1 MEKFNNR
8 ATRGLSYLLIYLTAI
23 QPLHP
28 AFAALTPD
36 GPRTQVNNAGAVPVI
51 NIATP
56 NPAGISHNTYKDFSV
71 GTPGAVL
78 NNSTAA
84 GKSQL
89 AGQLNANANLK
100 GKAAELIIN
109 EVTGTARSSLQ
120 GKVEVFG
127 KKANVLIAN
136 PNGITC
142 DGCGFINT
150 PSVTLTTGK
159 PVLDKQGALEALE
172 IKKGSITIGGK
183 GLDGSATD
191 YVDILS
197 RATELNGKINA
208 KNLTLTQG
216 SNRINFKSGTIT
228 PIAGEGAKPLLAV
241 DTKALGGMYAQRIR
255 LVATEDGVGA
265 NVANLTSSQQGITLD
280 SKGKIQLGNVH
291 AKTDLNLNAQQV
303 DIAAGNTV
311 KSDRDITLT
320 STTLNNRG
328 NIIAGQDMRLFNDTL
343 TNTQATIQ
351 ANNNLWIQKDTTG
364 NKGVKVENRSGTIK
378 TNTGDLV
385 IRTGQLDNVRDKL
398 SIVKRDIKPTTSL
411 AKNTQLSTYLL
422 GGVDKL
428 IIMGIDTARFEKN
441 TPDKWFG
448 EVDFK
453 NIDLVNTEK
462 AVYQTGVISSEA
474 KIQSGKNTYINASTL
489 NNNSSTIL
497 SKGNT
502 LLTGNNIS
510 ISNSFTGETKKY
522 LHFHPSR
529 DIKYDNGAYPSGFI
543 DYTTVYLDFINDHEE
558 RYLNINSY
566 LPGEI
571 SASNNLVIDFNEKIT
586 INSHSPLENKDVT
599 QIVLGGNRPNSLLA
613 KNITLHSKYINIQ
626 GSVNATNNITTLS
639 DNTLN
644 LTQGIFK
651 SGNNISLY
659 SINNTDIKQSDID
672 SKNISITSRE
682 GNVSI
687 HSEKNTRHFSPEG
700 IRKFGE
706 FNSIENL
713 SIQAGKNLTLD
724 GIYFNKNKN
733 ISLSA
738 GNYLIITN
746 SENHLNPMNLD
757 TPKSEEDKQKEF
769 NNIFGQLRRINSTG
783 SVTLNAG
790 NTLDIAGVSLN
801 AMKDISLTAKSDINL
816 NPQALNTVPEELFA
830 HSRQAELS
838 SNISAGNQLL
848 ISSGKDLLAQS
859 ATLSANG
866 NTTLLAGNSLKLLAT
881 AYSAIDSQNDNNKD
895 DRNVTAKVHSGKN
908 LTVASN
914 GELIA
919 TGTDFSSDGDMTL
932 SSGGK
937 MEFNSAANHVYR
949 EGNKE
954 YSESVTQKN
963 AVLNSGGILTLLSN
977 GSILFQA
984 TQLIAKGALDAAAKG
999 GFLYA
1004 QAVEES
1010 NHYEKTTTKRKW
1022 YGKKTTIRQTS
1033 HNVTNKVTEFTA
1045 GGDINLLSRDDS
1057 TYEAS
1062 KINAGKNA
1070 KLTSTKGKVNFKAVK
1085 NTAFE
1090 QTITTSKGF
1099 FIKSAD
1105 KGYTK
1110 DTWLLPTIYTGGKLT
1125 VDTATGIT
1133 ADAKTKNAQSLKNA
1147 LLVLSNNPG
1156 TTWLKDLN
1164 NRKDVQWNTVQDAYS
1179 TWNHTTQSLNP
1190 VVGAVIAIAVA
1201 AVTAGTGLAAAAGD
1215 MAAGVVG
1222 TGASATTIAVVNGAA
1237 YSGMTALT
1245 SQAAVALVDNKG
1257 NLSKTFQ
1264 AMSSSDSVK
1273 SLVTSMVIGGA
1284 LSGFD
1289 EVMQFSKAANGTTVI
1304 DPAKAK
1310 LPMLSNGDW
1319 SKVAQRVAG
1328 QSVISSSIG
1337 TTINGGSFKDN
1348 FTTALLSNIG
1358 SQINAEGA
1366 KFIGD
1371 NGTVLGVT
1379 GKTLSHAVVAGVA
1392 AEISGGNVK
1401 GAAAGALA
1409 AELAGI
1415 IINDNLVK
1423 SEGWQEKQAQIS
1435 RFAGAIM
1442 GAVATGKASGVN
1454 SGANAAEIVERFNRQ
1469 LHLDEIQAI
1478 KELAKGDKEK
1488 EKRLLAASCRKV
1500 NCVAQESLNSEERQQ
1515 YEALMAQYPATRE
1528 EDGILANYW
1537 VQKDRQ
1543 RTSNYPLYVGYDIEQ
1558 LFTYTTGDSISD
1570 GQMFARNQ
1578 WIENFSQMTGWSK
1591 DTVEA
1596 LGFGISIASTFAG
1609 IGKASVGN
1617 QYLSKNLVTPTAGW
1631 KSYLVNE
1638 KTIQQAAGFRQQVLD
1653 ARAPFSRDIR
1663 TSGNVA
1669 VAQIDIPDMPKSMA
1683 AHSRIDIGEKS
1694 FVGRGSENFK
1704 YEVIKNNEGKPI
1716 SRNTDSEY
1724 KILDNL
1730 ADKLGGNVTAQ
1741 GKVTIFTERAACES
1755 CLGVVDQFQKKY
1767 PGITVEVIDNN
1778 DVMLVPRRLK

>member
-36 GPRTQVNNAGAVPVI
+36 SPRTQVSNAGAVPVI
-51 NIATP
+51 TIATP
-56 NPAGISHNTYKDFSV
+56 NAAGVSHNTYKDFSV

-100 GKAAELIIN
+100 GKAADLIIN
-109 EVTGTARSSLQ
+109 EVTGTVRSSLQ
-120 GKVEVFG
+120 GKIEVFG
-127 KKANVLIAN
+127 KKANVLISN

-150 PSVTLTTGK
+150 PSATLTTGK
-159 PVLDKQGALEALE
+159 PVLDQQGALEALE
-172 IKKGSITIGGK
+172 VKKGSITIGGK

-208 KNLTLTQG
+208 KSLTLTQG
-216 SNRINFKSGTIT
+216 SNRVDFKTGTIA

-241 DTKALGGMYAQRIR
+241 DTKALGGMYAERIR

-291 AKTDLNLNAQQV
+291 AKTDINLNAQQV

-311 KSDRDITLT
+311 KSDRDITLA
-320 STTLNNRG
+320 STVLNNKG
-328 NIIAGQDMRLFNDTL
+328 NIIAGEDMRLFNDNL

-351 ANNNLWIQKDTTG
+351 ANNNLWIQKDATG

-385 IRTGQLDNVRDKL
+385 IRTGQLDNV
-398 SIVKRDIKPTTSL
+398 VHNIKIS
-411 AKNTQLSTYLL
+411 
-422 GGVDKL
+422 
-428 IIMGIDTARFEKN
+428 EKN
-441 TPDKWFG
+441 ILPTESRVSDNQIGWYTGYNGSVGRMIIHVMGEFSPEEPKRWFNY
-448 EVDFK
+448 VDFK
-453 NIDLVNTEK
+453 NLSSLNVERKEYNTELP
-462 AVYQTGVISSEA
+462 SSPT
-474 KIQSGKNTYINASTL
+474 IYSGKNVYINAKLLNNDIGNIQSTKEMILTGDSFLNKGIGHGTL
-489 NNNSSTIL
+489 N
-497 SKGNT
+497 KY
-502 LLTGNNIS
+502 NI
-510 ISNSFTGETKKY
+510 
-522 LHFHPSR
+522 
-529 DIKYDNGAYPSGFI
+529 
-543 DYTTVYLDFINDHEE
+543 
-558 RYLNINSY
+558 
-566 LPGEI
+566 
-571 SASNNLVIDFNEKIT
+571 FNEKLDILNPNPAPSDDVFQRGAKKTYKHIDEKSSWSKNKESVGSIISGGTLTADFKDLISIEQSKPYGSTKVSEVNESEQSFSISAKNVLLNAGKINISGGIKSEGDIT
-586 INSHSPLENKDVT
+586 LISGKEIILDNVSLNTKNST
-599 QIVLGGNRPNSLLA
+599 SLL
-613 KNITLHSKYINIQ
+613 
-626 GSVNATNNITTLS
+626 ATNNI
-639 DNTLN
+639 DA
-644 LTQGIFK
+644 
-651 SGNNISLY
+651 
-659 SINNTDIKQSDID
+659 KQSNIISKDI
-672 SKNISITSRE
+672 NLTSRE
-682 GNVSI
+682 GNVGIYSDNI
-687 HSEKNTRHFSPEG
+687 VQHYAADGSRQFSTLNAAG
-700 IRKFGE
+700 D
-706 FNSIENL
+706 L
-713 SIQAGKNLTLD
+713 SIQSGKDIALDGVNITKNQNTSLLAGNNLT
-724 GIYFNKNKN
+724 IKNDD
-733 ISLSA
+733 I
-738 GNYLIITN
+738 
-746 SENHLNPMNLD
+746 HLNQQRLGVTLTD
-757 TPKSEEDKQKEF
+757 TEKQKNF
-769 NNIFGQLRRINSTG
+769 NNTFSLLGRINSTG
-783 SVTLNAG
+783 SITFNAG
-790 NTLDIAGVSLN
+790 NTLDIAGVSLSVI
-801 AMKDISLTAKSDINL
+801 KDINLTARSDINL
-816 NPQALNTVPEELFA
+816 NPRVFNTVPEELFA
-830 HSRQAELS
+830 NSRQAELS
-838 SNISAGNQLL
+838 STINAGNQLL

-859 ATLSANG
+859 ASLSANG
-866 NTTLLAGNSLKLLAT
+866 NATLLAGNSLKLLAT
-881 AYSAIDSQNDNNKD
+881 AYSAIDHQNDNNKD
-895 DRNVTAKVHSGKN
+895 DRNITAKIHAGKN

-919 TGTDFSSDGDMTL
+919 TGTDFSSGGDMAL

-937 MEFNSAANHVYR
+937 MEFNAVANHVYR

-984 TQLIAKGALDAAAKG
+984 TQLVAKGALDAAAKG

-1010 NHYEKTTTKRKW
+1010 SHYEKSTTKRKW

-1099 FIKSAD
+1099 FIKSND

-1110 DTWLLPTIYTGGKLT
+1110 DTWLLPSIYSGGQLTINA
-1125 VDTATGIT
+1125 ATGIT
-1133 ADAKTKNAQSLKNA
+1133 ADAKTKNAQSLQNA

-1156 TTWLKDLN
+1156 TAWLKGLN
-1164 NRKDVQWNTVQDAYS
+1164 SRTDVKWNAVQDAYS

-1201 AVTAGTGLAAAAGD
+1201 AVTAGAGLAAAAGN
-1215 MAAGVVG
+1215 MAVGAVG

-1264 AMSSSDSVK
+1264 TMSSSDSVK

-1284 LSGFD
+1284 LAGFD
-1289 EVMQFSKAANGTTVI
+1289 EVMQFSQATNGTTVI

-1328 QSVISSSIG
+1328 QSVISSSLG
-1337 TTINGGSFKDN
+1337 TVINGGSFKDN

-1366 KFIGD
+1366 KLVGD
-1371 NGTVLGVT
+1371 NGTILGVT

-1435 RFAGAIM
+1435 RFAGAVM

-1478 KELAKGDKEK
+1478 KEIAKGDKEK
-1488 EKRLLAASCRKV
+1488 EMRLLAASCRKV

-1515 YEALMAQYPATRE
+1515 YETLMALYPATRE

-1543 RTSNYPLYVGYDIEQ
+1543 RTSNYPLYVGYDMEQ

-1570 GQMFARNQ
+1570 SQMFARNQ

-1591 DTVEA
+1591 DTVET

-1609 IGKASVGN
+1609 MGKAGVGN
-1617 QYLSKNLVTPTAGW
+1617 QYLSKSLVTPTAGW

-1683 AHSRIDIGEKS
+1683 AHSKIDIGEKS
-1694 FVGRGSENFK
+1694 FVGKGSQSNFTHMILPNK
-1704 YEVIKNNEGKPI
+1704 AGDKI
-1716 SRNTDSEY
+1716 SRNSDSEY

-1730 ADKLGGNVTAQ
+1730 ADKLGKNTDAKGT
-1741 GKVTIFTERAACES
+1741 VTIFTERAACES

-1767 PGITVEVIDNN
+1767 PNIKIEVLDNN
-1778 DVMLVPRRLK
+1778 DVMLIPRRKN